1 MSTAQSADS
10 LKFMGPTIAKE
21 RDIREEVQ
29 IPQSWKP
36 QDAFSFSFAEC
47 FKTKRKMNEQ
57 EQ

>member
-1 MSTAQSADS
+1 
-10 LKFMGPTIAKE
+10 MGPTIAKE